1 MTYEELQV
9 LQGLSLD
16 LKIAKSKQRI
26 REFIDKIGIDNVYV
40 SFSGGKDSTVLSH
53 LVKEVE
59 EEYPEHEP
67 IPLVFC
73 NTGLEYPELVEF
85 VKKQKDLTII
95 RPKMSFQEVIKKW
108 GYPVVSKETSERI
121 YAYRNYNIS
130 DERRESLI
138 NSPNAYR
145 RIPKKWQYLL
155 DADFEVNSMC
165 CKVMKKRP
173 FHKYTKDSGR
183 FPVLG
188 TMAQESRLRTQQYVL
203 GGGVTPLKRVKLN
216 LSH

>member
-59 EEYPEHEP
+59 EEYPEHKA

-73 NTGLEYPELVEF
+73 NTGLEYPELVNF
-85 VKKQKDLTII
+85 VKKQRDLVMI
-95 RPKMSFQEVIKKW
+95 RPKLSFKEVIEKW
-108 GYPVVSKETSERI
+108 GYPCVSKETSERI

-130 DERRESLI
+130 DERRKSLI

-145 RIPKKWQYLL
+145 RIPKKWQYLIN
-155 DADFEVNSMC
+155 ADFEVNSMC

-173 FHKYTKDSGR
+173 FHKYAKETGR
-183 FPVLG
+183 FPILG
-188 TMAQESRLRTQQYVL
+188 TMAQESRLRTQQYIL
-203 GGGVTPLKRVKLN
+203 GGGATPLKRVKLN
-216 LSH
+216 QHP